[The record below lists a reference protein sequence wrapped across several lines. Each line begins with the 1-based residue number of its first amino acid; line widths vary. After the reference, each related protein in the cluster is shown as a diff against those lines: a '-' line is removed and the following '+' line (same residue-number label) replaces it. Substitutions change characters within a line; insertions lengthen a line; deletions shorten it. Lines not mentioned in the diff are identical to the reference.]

1 MGSTSQPL
9 SENLSSIVYCCNCRG
24 QRGLFSTMITLIL
37 ASALTALASA
47 SANTRT
53 DCTALVNALREGT
66 TSFQGIRDQQ
76 AILVGALCPSSEDPA
91 QCEAELPDFWRAIA
105 LSLWPAY
112 YTPEAEWM
120 CADTCADP
128 QDHLVTCDECCN
140 VILETFN
147 QLADPRTIDIVVERF
162 LASDFCSTIP
172 NDRCPEFLEAV
183 LRQGIPALVGSS
195 NPDEYPQFCNFVLP
209 GTCPAKLRLF

>member
-1 MGSTSQPL
+1 MGSTGQHFP
-9 SENLSSIVYCCNCRG
+9 NMKASI
-24 QRGLFSTMITLIL
+24 LTSTLLAL
-37 ASALTALASA
+37 ASTLVALASA
-47 SANTRT
+47 NTCS
-53 DCTALVNALREGT
+53 DCTALVNAIRAYT
-66 TSFQGIRDQQ
+66 TSDEDITYQQG
-76 AILVGALCPSSEDPA
+76 ILVGALCPSAEDPA
-91 QCEAELPDFWRAIA
+91 QCESSLPDFWKAIA
-105 LSLWPAY
+105 LRLWPAY
-112 YTPEAEWM
+112 YDPEAEWM

-128 QDHLVTCDECCN
+128 QDHSLTCDECCN
-140 VILETFN
+140 GILETFN

-172 NDRCPEFLEAV
+172 DDRCPEFLEAV